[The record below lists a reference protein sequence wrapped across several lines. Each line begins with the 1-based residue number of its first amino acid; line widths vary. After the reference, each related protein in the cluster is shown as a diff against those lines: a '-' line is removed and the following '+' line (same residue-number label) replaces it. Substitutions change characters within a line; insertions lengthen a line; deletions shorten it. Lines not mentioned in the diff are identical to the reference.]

1 MYLLGLKRAMVNIHG
16 LITVVNIMGQ
26 SQLIF
31 CSSFCNEI
39 DVLGH
44 MYVYKHFNRVSLI
57 YSLVIHTYD
66 QVSYPVPLPAPG
78 TPTALSASFR
88 ALFSVTMY

>member
-31 CSSFCNEI
+31 CSSFVMKLMFWGIC
-39 DVLGH
+39 
-44 MYVYKHFNRVSLI
+44 MYINILI
-57 YSLVIHTYD
+57 ECL
-66 QVSYPVPLPAPG
+66 
-78 TPTALSASFR
+78 
-88 ALFSVTMY
+88 